1 MSPQGKG
8 RGLAIGLCLLFLI
21 SMIPSDIGLVKSPQ
35 NLVEDEDVIA
45 PTTPIGQATTLTVGS
60 WPDGAN
66 ERINVAVGDGYAIK
80 SMELELQPNTLQN
93 SRASAMTDVGD
104 FDDNAV
110 YDGMDVNKSSLQI
123 LPQDWSYDFES
134 GVFAPEWSLS
144 GTSNGAIRADTRLQ
158 GAQLAKAGTITHNQE
173 SSMTLDVSQLPA
185 ASGTFR

>member
-93 SRASAMTDVGD
+93 SLASAMTDVGD

-123 LPQDWSYDFES
+123 LLKT
-134 GVFAPEWSLS
+134 GV
-144 GTSNGAIRADTRLQ
+144 
-158 GAQLAKAGTITHNQE
+158 
-173 SSMTLDVSQLPA
+173 MTLNQGCLHQNGRSQVHRTGRFKQMLDFKVHNLRRQGP
-185 ASGTFR
+185 SPTTKNPV